1 MTVLEDRAGLK
12 KEEKKEDRRTTQEDR
27 TGVRR
32 EENVAEEWE
41 GRCPTGGEV
50 SYIVCVIGSQ
60 ILGAKKS
67 PHSPDPLDCF
77 T

>member
-1 MTVLEDRAGLK
+1 M
-12 KEEKKEDRRTTQEDR
+12 EK
-27 TGVRR
+27 

-67 PHSPDPLDCF
+67 PHSPCSF
-77 T
+77 RVFHVEHENC